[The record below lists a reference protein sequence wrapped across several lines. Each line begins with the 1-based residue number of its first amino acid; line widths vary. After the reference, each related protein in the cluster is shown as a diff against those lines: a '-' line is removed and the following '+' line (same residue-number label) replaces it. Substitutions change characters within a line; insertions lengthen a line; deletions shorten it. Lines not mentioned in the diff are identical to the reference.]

1 MSYCAEIGIIGGS
14 GFYDPEMFE
23 NRKEI
28 KVHTPYGAPSD
39 VITIGEF
46 KGIKVAFLPRHGR
59 RHSIPPHLIN
69 YKANIW
75 AMMDLGVKRIIAP
88 SAVGSLKEEIK
99 PGDIVIPDQF
109 IDFTKKRDYSFYNG
123 AIVGHFSLAD
133 PFCPELNKICIETLK
148 KLGLRYHHP
157 ATYICIEG
165 PRFSTR
171 AESRLFKSWGADII
185 GMTLVPEVILARE
198 CGICYTTIATVTDYD
213 VWAEKPVTA
222 EEVVKTLNQNVEKV
236 KKLLM
241 ELIPRI
247 PKERKCQC
255 EKSSEGALI

>member
-1 MSYCAEIGIIGGS
+1 MSYYAEIGIIGGS

-39 VITIGEF
+39 VITLGEF
-46 KGIKVAFLPRHGR
+46 KGIKIAFIPRHGR
-59 RHSIPPHLIN
+59 RHSFPPHLIN

-109 IDFTKKRDYSFYNG
+109 IDFTKRRDYSFYNG

-133 PFCPELNKICIETLK
+133 PFCPELNKICIEVMK
-148 KLGLRYHHP
+148 KLELR
-157 ATYICIEG
+157 
-165 PRFSTR
+165 
-171 AESRLFKSWGADII
+171 
-185 GMTLVPEVILARE
+185 
-198 CGICYTTIATVTDYD
+198 
-213 VWAEKPVTA
+213 
-222 EEVVKTLNQNVEKV
+222 
-236 KKLLM
+236 
-241 ELIPRI
+241 
-247 PKERKCQC
+247 
-255 EKSSEGALI
+255 